1 MEVDKFFLLPERRFS
16 RVRSICRQYPHLRT
30 LILIDASKG
39 YIPDSRPESEC
50 GFILNIGVSFQGL
63 LSGGKALLLSDLSQ
77 QLIEGFDCDIVL
89 FDIDANDKPSEI
101 EYINRDKKV
110 IYDAEKHQ
118 PEPLTARQIL

>member
-1 MEVDKFFLLPERRFS
+1 MEINKFFLLPERRFS

-30 LILIDASKG
+30 LVLIDASMG

-50 GFILNIGVSFQGL
+50 GFILNVGVSFQGL
-63 LSGGKALLLSDLSQ
+63 HPGGKELLLSDLSQ

-89 FDIDANDKPSEI
+89 FDIDANDRPSEI

-110 IYDAEKHQ
+110 IYDAGKHRA
-118 PEPLTARQIL
+118 TAKSGR

>member
-1 MEVDKFFLLPERRFS
+1 MEVDKFFLLPEHCFS
-16 RVRSICRQYPHLRT
+16 RVRSICRQYPHLQT

-50 GFILNIGVSFQGL
+50 GFILNVGVSFQGL
-63 LSGGKALLLSDLSQ
+63 HPGGKELLLIDLSQ

-89 FDIDANDKPSEI
+89 SDIDANDRPSEI

-110 IYDAEKHQ
+110 IYDAGKHKT
-118 PEPLTARQIL
+118 EPLTA